1 MNAKT
6 YNPEPGSPEAR
17 VLGLLA
23 RNPDEGYTNQDLAL
37 KFQVRAT
44 VWATTLA
51 KAKSLGLVCF
61 SDSGS
66 DAAKVWSA
74 GPALAAWHAARGT
87 PAAAGPPAPARRK
100 RGGVQAQ
107 LPALDISSLKV
118 DMGVPV
124 PEAGKGCSK
133 WLSVLS
139 LLEKPDQSVPLP
151 KEYRG
156 AVYAFIKKAKAG
168 SDLQGTY
175 IVRPDAKDA
184 TKCRVH
190 RTA

>member
-6 YNPEPGSPEAR
+6 YHPEPGSPEAR
-17 VLGLLA
+17 VLSLLA

-44 VWATTLA
+44 AWANTLA
-51 KAKSLGLVCF
+51 KAKALGLVNF
-61 SDSGS
+61 SDNGT
-66 DAAKVWSA
+66 DEVKVWSA
-74 GPALAAWHAARGT
+74 GPALAAWHAAGKVPVAT
-87 PAAAGPPAPARRK
+87 AAVARSK
-100 RGGVQAQ
+100 RGGKQAQ
-107 LPALDISSLKV
+107 LPPLDISRLKV
-118 DMGVPV
+118 DVGLPV

-139 LLEKPDQSVPLP
+139 LLKGPDQSVPLP

-156 AVYAFIKKAKAG
+156 AVYAFIKNAKAA
-168 SDLQGTY
+168 SAVQGTY
-175 IVRPDAKDA
+175 IVRPDAEDA

>member
-44 VWATTLA
+44 VWAATLA
-51 KAKSLGLVCF
+51 KAKSLDLVCF

-74 GPALAAWHAARGT
+74 GPALAAWHAARSA
-87 PAAAGPPAPARRK
+87 PAAANAAPVRRK
-100 RGGVQAQ
+100 RGGVQAP
-107 LPALDISSLKV
+107 LPALDISSLQV
-118 DMGVPV
+118 DVGLPV

-133 WLSVLS
+133 WLNLLS
-139 LLEKPDQSVPLP
+139 LLKEPGHSVPLP

-156 AVYAFIKKAKAG
+156 ALYAFIKKTKAA